1 MPVEPLHESEE
12 VTVGGIVTLV
22 GVKVQVRPVGATEL
36 VRATVP
42 EKAPLA
48 ATVMVEVAEV
58 PEFTITLVG
67 LALRLMPGGGP
78 EGLIVTPTFVE
89 FVISLLVPPV
99 PAIVT
104 V

>member
-1 MPVEPLHESEE
+1 M
-12 VTVGGIVTLV
+12 LV

-42 EKAPLA
+42 ENVPLA

-58 PEFTITLVG
+58 PEFTVMLVG
-67 LALRLMPGGGP
+67 LALRLMPGAGP
-78 EGLIVTPTFVE
+78 EGLIVTATFVE
-89 FVISLLVPPV
+89 FVMSLFVPPV
-99 PAIVT
+99 PVIAT